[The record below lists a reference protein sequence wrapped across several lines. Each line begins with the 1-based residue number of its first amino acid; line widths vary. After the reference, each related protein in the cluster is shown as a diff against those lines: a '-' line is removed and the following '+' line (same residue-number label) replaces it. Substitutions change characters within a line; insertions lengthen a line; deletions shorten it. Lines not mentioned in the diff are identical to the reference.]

1 MYVVY
6 GEGIHIHT
14 HLGLEGNAGCPLPR
28 LSYDREAG
36 PEPGPATD
44 GQEDPANLPVSSIH
58 THWVIG
64 VCDFLCGCWEF
75 KSGSHAFG

>member
-6 GEGIHIHT
+6 GEGTYIHV
-14 HLGLEGNAGCPLPR
+14 HLGLEGNAGCPPPL
-28 LSYDREAG
+28 LSYDCEAG
-36 PEPGPATD
+36 PSTD

-75 KSGSHAFG
+75 KSGSYAYS